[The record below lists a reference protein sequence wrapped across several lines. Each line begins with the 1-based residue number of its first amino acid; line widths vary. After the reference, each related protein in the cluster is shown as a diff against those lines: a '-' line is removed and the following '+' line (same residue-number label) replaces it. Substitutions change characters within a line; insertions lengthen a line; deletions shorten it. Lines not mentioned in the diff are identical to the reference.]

1 MFISLQMSGEPRGPR
16 GPYRKK
22 YTQEDVDMALEL
34 VKAKNMS
41 IRAAA
46 KKFNIPHNTLV
57 DK

>member
-16 GPYRKK
+16 GPYWKK
-22 YTQEDVDMALEL
+22 YTQEDVDMAPEL

-41 IRAAA
+41 ICAAA
-46 KKFNIPHNTLV
+46 KKSDIPHNTLV